1 MKKTM
6 EEYKEGGLHS
16 GSKHDPE
23 VHSRAQAIAIG
34 LSEERKEGHKV
45 PEHKKT
51 HHEGYEPHVEHEHS
65 NHGHPGHH
73 LRLKEEGHE
82 FPEHSDPDT
91 KGQFAKGVHGH
102 PGIHMSMQTGK
113 PHGFGHTG
121 GMKQGHHRNSG
132 HPGAHRIGGKK
143 K

>member
-1 MKKTM
+1 MKNTM
-6 EEYKEGGLHS
+6 HEFKEGKLHS
-16 GSKHDPE
+16 GSKEGPE

-34 LSEERKEGHKV
+34 LSEERKVKE
-45 PEHKKT
+45 KT

-73 LRLKEEGHE
+73 LRMKEEGHRVGSSHE
-82 FPEHSDPDT
+82 QHEHEPMEHYKSPDM
-91 KGQFAKGVHGH
+91 HGH
-102 PGIHMSMQTGK
+102 PGSHAGMGTKS
-113 PHGFGHTG
+113 HGFGHG
-121 GMKQGHHRNSG
+121 VSMRKGPMRMSG